1 MHALALTAFDG
12 PAAVSMLDLPNP
24 VATADGVVV
33 AVEAAGIGTWD
44 AQTTHGAFAGM
55 GGLTTFPQVLGW
67 DLAGT
72 VAAVG
77 ENVSRWSVGDPMLG
91 FSAQPWT
98 GAGAFAQLIAVD
110 SAVLAPRPATLD
122 AFTAAAF
129 PVTALTADLAVLAAA
144 IGPGDSVL
152 VLGAAGSVG
161 SLIVQLARA
170 AGATVIASVS
180 LSQSDLARDLG
191 AETVVDRAGDVTEQ
205 VLAEHGRVDAIIDA
219 VGPAAWSPA
228 IGAVRPAGHFV
239 TVVPPA
245 IPDDSLGLT
254 STVIGVQPDAVR
266 LRELAEQLGSG
277 ALRIR
282 IADVVPLSEGSAQL
296 RRVESG
302 GLTGKLVLD
311 PAR

>member
-1 MHALALTAFDG
+1 M
-12 PAAVSMLDLPNP
+12 
-24 VATADGVVV
+24 
-33 AVEAAGIGTWD
+33 
-44 AQTTHGAFAGM
+44 
-55 GGLTTFPQVLGW
+55 
-67 DLAGT
+67 
-72 VAAVG
+72 
-77 ENVSRWSVGDPMLG
+77 
-91 FSAQPWT
+91 
-98 GAGAFAQLIAVD
+98 
-110 SAVLAPRPATLD
+110 
-122 AFTAAAF
+122 FTAAAF
-129 PVTALTADLAVLAAA
+129 PVTALTADLAVRAAA

-152 VLGAAGSVG
+152 VLGAAG

-180 LSQSDLARDLG
+180 LSQSELARDLG
-191 AETVVDRAGDVTEQ
+191 AETVVDRAGDVTKQ
-205 VLAEHGRVDAIIDA
+205 VLAEHGRVDAIIDS
-219 VGPAAWSPA
+219 VGPAAWSLA

-239 TVVPPA
+239 TVVPPV

-282 IADVVPLSEGSAQL
+282 IADVVPLSEGSTQL

>member
-1 MHALALTAFDG
+1 MPAGEG
-12 PAAVSMLDLPNP
+12 PAERGLRR
-24 VATADGVVV
+24 VAQGTADV
-33 AVEAAGIGTWD
+33 AD
-44 AQTTHGAFAGM
+44 ALS
-55 GGLTTFPQVLGW
+55 LTQQ
-67 DLAGT
+67 A
-72 VAAVG
+72 
-77 ENVSRWSVGDPMLG
+77 RGDAESP
-91 FSAQPWT
+91 
-98 GAGAFAQLIAVD
+98 
-110 SAVLAPRPATLD
+110 
-122 AFTAAAF
+122 
-129 PVTALTADLAVLAAA
+129 
-144 IGPGDSVL
+144 
-152 VLGAAGSVG
+152 
-161 SLIVQLARA
+161 
-170 AGATVIASVS
+170 
-180 LSQSDLARDLG
+180 LG

-219 VGPAAWSPA
+219 VGPTAWSPA

-245 IPDDSLGLT
+245 IPDDSPGLT

-282 IADVVPLSEGSAQL
+282 IADVVPLSEGSTQL